1 METSEIDPYF
11 ITKPLNSI
19 QLSPN
24 LENLFLDIS
33 GSPHFFYTA
42 LVCIPFI
49 AETADIVVAEDA
61 KFTHISPI
69 VHYLLEG
76 KQLTDIGGL
85 PNTLHDIVHLLI
97 QDLRSQNLKSRTDQL
112 LYIERMLNSID
123 LSTTIQVPSISC
135 NTESYSQFKLHG
147 IKFYKGHTR
156 LV

>member
-11 ITKPLNSI
+11 ITKSLNSV

-49 AETADIVVAEDA
+49 VEAT
-61 KFTHISPI
+61 SPI
-69 VHYLLEG
+69 IIGYLDFNDVRTVVDSLLEG

-85 PNTLHDIVHLLI
+85 PNTLYDIVYLLI

-123 LSTTIQVPSISC
+123 LSTTIQVQSIPC